1 MSFTNFVLTILS
13 RLYIMKKNALLFAGF
28 VALLTL
34 YSCSKDDDIEN
45 AFTFD
50 GKNYPINDLYL
61 VEEIFNDGAE
71 DELHVFQFMFTNA
84 KAGDTTALALAVF
97 DVASESLGGN
107 YPSLG
112 FVEEPERCVHP
123 FALFFLSGIA
133 FQDETIYLTGE
144 GGSLDVQVSGE
155 GTYTIE
161 FNGISVGE
169 YESFG
174 DQTGYQE
181 MGKITGSYEGPI
193 HKTTEVM
200 SGVKG
205 SVKNYRHNALL
216 DKVK

>member
-1 MSFTNFVLTILS
+1 
-13 RLYIMKKNALLFAGF
+13 MKKNVLLFAGL

-34 YSCSKDDDIEN
+34 FSCSKDDDSAN

-50 GKNYPINDLYL
+50 GKKYPINDLYL
-61 VEEIFNDGAE
+61 LEEIFNNGAE
-71 DELHVFQFMFTNA
+71 DELHVFQFLFTNA

-97 DVASESLGGN
+97 DEDSESLGGN

-112 FVEEPERCVHP
+112 FVDDPTRCIHP

-133 FQDETIYLTGE
+133 FQDETVYLTGE
-144 GGSLDVQVSGE
+144 GGSVDIEVTGD
-155 GTYTIE
+155 GTYSIK

-174 DQTGYQE
+174 DQTGYEE
-181 MGKITGSYEGPI
+181 MGKVSGSFEGPI

-200 SGVKG
+200 SEAKG
-205 SVKNYRHNALL
+205 SVKKYPHNSLIE
-216 DKVK
+216 KIR